1 MVLLRVP
8 ARRGKLMF
16 DFSQLRCFAAVAEEL
31 HFGRAAARLNMTQ
44 PPLSRQIQV
53 LERILDVQLLE
64 RTSRSVRLTA
74 AGRSFLPEAQRI
86 LRLAETATH
95 VTRQVAAGRAGVL
108 KLGFTAASAYDFL
121 PRLVTVLRRAL
132 PDVTLALREM
142 VSQDQLEAL
151 LAGRIDAAL
160 VRPPVTHPDLIA
172 VRALAE
178 PLVAA
183 LPAGHPLAARV
194 QLTLADLGGEP
205 MIAYAPNEA
214 RYFNDL
220 IQGLLAEAAVEPRIV
235 QRLTQIHAILALVR
249 AELGIALVPAAAE
262 RLRFEGVVFRPLLL
276 PAPRPAELVLAW
288 RRGADEPL
296 IARLV
301 AILTEMPPA

>member
-1 MVLLRVP
+1 
-8 ARRGKLMF
+8 MF

-53 LERILDVQLLE
+53 LERVLDVQLLE
-64 RTSRSVRLTA
+64 RTSRTVRLTA

-108 KLGFTAASAYDFL
+108 KFGFTAASAYDFL
-121 PRLVTVLRRAL
+121 PRLVTALRRAL
-132 PDVTLALREM
+132 PDVTLALRET
-142 VSQDQLEAL
+142 VSKDQIEEL

-178 PLVAA
+178 PLVVA
-183 LPAGHPLAARV
+183 LPAGNPLALRDG
-194 QLTLADLGGEP
+194 LTPADLGREP
-205 MIAYAPNEA
+205 LIGYAPNEA
-214 RYFNDL
+214 RYFHDL
-220 IQGLLAEAAVEPRIV
+220 VLGLLAEAEIQPPMV
-235 QRLTQIHAILALVR
+235 QQLTQIHSILALVR
-249 AELGIALVPAAAE
+249 AALGIALVPAAAE
-262 RLRFEGVVFRPLLL
+262 RLRFEGVVFRPLAL
-276 PAPRPAELVLAW
+276 PAPRPVELLLAW
-288 RRGADEPL
+288 RRDADAPL

-301 AILTEMPPA
+301 SILAEMPPP

>member
-8 ARRGKLMF
+8 ARRGKPMF

-142 VSQDQLEAL
+142 VSQDQVEEL

-262 RLRFEGVVFRPLLL
+262 RLRFEGVMFRPLLL

-288 RRGADEPL
+288 RRDADEPL

>member
-1 MVLLRVP
+1 
-8 ARRGKLMF
+8 MF

-121 PRLVTVLRRAL
+121 PRLVTALRRAL

-142 VSQDQLEAL
+142 ISRDQVEEL

-183 LPAGHPLAARV
+183 LPAGNVLAVREH
-194 QLTLADLGGEP
+194 LTPGDLAGEP
-205 MIAYAPNEA
+205 LVGYAPNEA
-214 RYFNDL
+214 RYFHDL
-220 IQGLLAEAAVEPRIV
+220 VQGLLAEAAVEPPIV

-249 AELGIALVPAAAE
+249 AALGIALVPAAAE

-288 RRGADEPL
+288 RRDADEPL

-301 AILTEMPPA
+301 AILAELPPA

>member
-1 MVLLRVP
+1 
-8 ARRGKLMF
+8 MF
-16 DFSQLRCFAAVAEEL
+16 DFSQLRCFVAVAEEL

-86 LRLAETATH
+86 LRLAETATQ

-121 PRLVTVLRRAL
+121 PRLVTALRRTL
-132 PDVTLALREM
+132 PDVTLSLREM
-142 VSQDQLEAL
+142 VSKDQIEDL

-178 PLVAA
+178 PLVVA
-183 LPAGHPLAARV
+183 LPAGNPLAAREH
-194 QLTLADLGGEP
+194 LTPGDLGREP
-205 MIAYAPNEA
+205 IIAYAPNEA
-214 RYFNDL
+214 RYFHDL
-220 IQGLLAEAAVEPRIV
+220 VLGLFAEAEIQPRIV
-235 QRLTQIHAILALVR
+235 QHLTQIHAILALVR
-249 AELGIALVPAAAE
+249 AALGIALVPAAAE

-276 PAPRPAELVLAW
+276 PAPRPAELFLAW
-288 RRGADEPL
+288 RRDADDPL
-296 IARLV
+296 IAPLV
-301 AILTEMPPA
+301 SIVTEMHAA

>member
-1 MVLLRVP
+1 
-8 ARRGKLMF
+8 MF

-121 PRLVTVLRRAL
+121 PRLVMELRRAL

-142 VSQDQLEAL
+142 VSQDQVEEL

-183 LPAGHPLAARV
+183 LPAGNGLAVREH
-194 QLTLADLGGEP
+194 LKPGDLAGEP
-205 MIAYAPNEA
+205 LVAYAPNEA
-214 RYFNDL
+214 RYFHDL
-220 IQGLLAEAAVEPRIV
+220 VQGLLAEAAIEPRIV
-235 QRLTQIHAILALVR
+235 QRLTQIHSILALVR
-249 AELGIALVPAAAE
+249 AALGLALVPAAAE

-276 PAPRPAELVLAW
+276 PAPRPAELLLAW
-288 RRGADEPL
+288 RRDADEPL

-301 AILTEMPPA
+301 AILAEMPPA

>member
-1 MVLLRVP
+1 
-8 ARRGKLMF
+8 MF

-53 LERILDVQLLE
+53 LERVLAVQLLE

-86 LRLAETATH
+86 LRLAEAATH
-95 VTRQVAAGRAGVL
+95 TTRQVAAGRAGVL

-121 PRLVTVLRRAL
+121 PRLVTALRRTL

-142 VSQDQLEAL
+142 VTKDQVEEL

-160 VRPPVTHPDLIA
+160 VRPPVTHPDLVA

-178 PLVAA
+178 PLVVA
-183 LPAGHPLAARV
+183 LPAGNPLVARDA
-194 QLTLADLGGEP
+194 LAPRDLAGEDL
-205 MIAYAPNEA
+205 IAYAPNEA
-214 RYFNDL
+214 RYFHDL
-220 IQGLLAEAAVEPRIV
+220 VQGLLAEAEIQPRIV
-235 QRLTQIHAILALVR
+235 QQLTQIHSILALVR
-249 AELGIALVPAAAE
+249 SALGVALVPAAAE
-262 RLRFEGVVFRPLLL
+262 RLRLDGVVFRPLAL
-276 PAPRPAELVLAW
+276 PVPRPAELILAW
-288 RRGADEPL
+288 RRDADEPL
-296 IARLV
+296 LAQLI
-301 AILTEMPPA
+301 AILQAMPPA

>member
-1 MVLLRVP
+1 
-8 ARRGKLMF
+8 MF

-53 LERILDVQLLE
+53 LERVLDVQLLE
-64 RTSRSVRLTA
+64 RTSRTVRLTA

-108 KLGFTAASAYDFL
+108 KFGFTAASAYDFL
-121 PRLVTVLRRAL
+121 PRLVTAFRRAL

-142 VSQDQLEAL
+142 VSKDQIEEL

-178 PLVAA
+178 PLVVA
-183 LPAGHPLAARV
+183 LPAGNPLALRDG
-194 QLTLADLGGEP
+194 LTPADLGREP
-205 MIAYAPNEA
+205 LIGYAPNEA
-214 RYFNDL
+214 RYFHDL
-220 IQGLLAEAAVEPRIV
+220 VLGLLAEAEIQPPTV
-235 QRLTQIHAILALVR
+235 QQLTQIHSILALVR
-249 AELGIALVPAAAE
+249 AALGIALVPAAAE
-262 RLRFEGVVFRPLLL
+262 RLRFEGVVFRPLVL
-276 PAPRPAELVLAW
+276 PAPRPVELLLAW
-288 RRGADEPL
+288 RRDADDPL
-296 IARLV
+296 IAQLV
-301 AILTEMPPA
+301 SIVAEMPPA

>member
-1 MVLLRVP
+1 
-8 ARRGKLMF
+8 MF

-53 LERILDVQLLE
+53 LERVLDVQLLE
-64 RTSRSVRLTA
+64 RTSRTVRLTA

-108 KLGFTAASAYDFL
+108 KFGFTAASAYDFL
-121 PRLVTVLRRAL
+121 PRLVTALRRAL

-142 VSQDQLEAL
+142 VSKDQIEDL

-178 PLVAA
+178 PLVVA
-183 LPAGHPLAARV
+183 LPAGNPLALRDR
-194 QLTLADLGGEP
+194 LTPADLGREP
-205 MIAYAPNEA
+205 LIGYAPNEA
-214 RYFNDL
+214 RYFHDL
-220 IQGLLAEAAVEPRIV
+220 VLGLLAEAEIQPPMV
-235 QRLTQIHAILALVR
+235 QQLTQIHSILALVR
-249 AELGIALVPAAAE
+249 AALGIALVPAAAE
-262 RLRFEGVVFRPLLL
+262 RLRFEGVVFRPLAL
-276 PAPRPAELVLAW
+276 PAPRPVELLLAW
-288 RRGADEPL
+288 RRDADDPL

-301 AILTEMPPA
+301 SILAEMPPP

>member
-1 MVLLRVP
+1 
-8 ARRGKLMF
+8 MF

-53 LERILDVQLLE
+53 LERVLDVQLLE
-64 RTSRSVRLTA
+64 RTSRTVRLTA

-108 KLGFTAASAYDFL
+108 KFGFTAASAYDFL
-121 PRLVTVLRRAL
+121 PRLVTALRRAL

-142 VSQDQLEAL
+142 VSKDQIEEL

-178 PLVAA
+178 PLVVA
-183 LPAGHPLAARV
+183 LPAGNPLALRDR
-194 QLTLADLGGEP
+194 LTPADLGREP
-205 MIAYAPNEA
+205 LIGYAPNEA
-214 RYFNDL
+214 RYFHDL
-220 IQGLLAEAAVEPRIV
+220 VLGLLAEAEIQPPMV
-235 QRLTQIHAILALVR
+235 QQLTQIHSILALVR
-249 AELGIALVPAAAE
+249 AALGIALVPAAAE
-262 RLRFEGVVFRPLLL
+262 RLRFEGVVFRPLAL
-276 PAPRPAELVLAW
+276 PAPRPVELLLAW
-288 RRGADEPL
+288 RRDADDPL

-301 AILTEMPPA
+301 SILAEMPPP

>member
-1 MVLLRVP
+1 
-8 ARRGKLMF
+8 MF

-86 LRLAETATH
+86 LRLAETAAH
-95 VTRQVAAGRAGVL
+95 LTRQVAAGRAGVL

-121 PRLVTVLRRAL
+121 PRLVIAFRRAL

-142 VSQDQLEAL
+142 VSKDQIEEL
-151 LAGRIDAAL
+151 LAGCIDAAL
-160 VRPPVTHPDLIA
+160 VRPPVTHPELIA
-172 VRALAE
+172 IRALAE
-178 PLVAA
+178 PLKVA
-183 LPAGHPLAARV
+183 LPADNPLAARDE
-194 QLTLADLGGEP
+194 LTPRDLGREP
-205 MIAYAPNEA
+205 LIAYAPNEA
-214 RYFNDL
+214 RYFHDL
-220 IQGLLAEAAVEPRIV
+220 VQDLFAEAEIHPRIV
-235 QRLTQIHAILALVR
+235 QQLTQIHAILALVR
-249 AELGIALVPAAAE
+249 AGLGAALVPAAAE
-262 RLRFEGVVFRPLLL
+262 RLRFEGVAFRPLGL
-276 PAPRPAELVLAW
+276 PAPRPAELLLAW
-288 RRGADEPL
+288 RRDADDPL

-301 AILTEMPPA
+301 SFLTELTPG

>member
-1 MVLLRVP
+1 
-8 ARRGKLMF
+8 MF

-53 LERILDVQLLE
+53 LERVLDVQLLE
-64 RTSRSVRLTA
+64 RTSRTVRLTA

-108 KLGFTAASAYDFL
+108 KFGFTAASAYDFL
-121 PRLVTVLRRAL
+121 PRLVTAFRRAL

-142 VSQDQLEAL
+142 VSKDQIEEL

-178 PLVAA
+178 PLVVA
-183 LPAGHPLAARV
+183 LPAGNPLALRDG
-194 QLTLADLGGEP
+194 LTPADLGREP
-205 MIAYAPNEA
+205 LIGYAPNEA
-214 RYFNDL
+214 RYFHDL
-220 IQGLLAEAAVEPRIV
+220 VLGLLAEAEIRPPMV
-235 QRLTQIHAILALVR
+235 QQLTQIHSILALVR
-249 AELGIALVPAAAE
+249 ASLGIALVPAAAE
-262 RLRFEGVVFRPLLL
+262 RLRFEGVVFRPLAL
-276 PAPRPAELVLAW
+276 PAPRPVELLLAW
-288 RRGADEPL
+288 RRDADDPL
-296 IARLV
+296 IAQLV
-301 AILTEMPPA
+301 SIVAEMPPA

>member
-1 MVLLRVP
+1 
-8 ARRGKLMF
+8 MF

-142 VSQDQLEAL
+142 VSQDQVEAL

-288 RRGADEPL
+288 RRDADEPL

>member
-1 MVLLRVP
+1 
-8 ARRGKLMF
+8 MF

-53 LERILDVQLLE
+53 LERVLDVQLLE

-108 KLGFTAASAYDFL
+108 KLGFTAASAYDVL
-121 PRLVTVLRRAL
+121 PRLVTALRRAL

-142 VSQDQLEAL
+142 VSRDQVEEL
-151 LAGRIDAAL
+151 LAGRLDAAL
-160 VRPPVTHPDLIA
+160 VRPPIVHPDLIA

-178 PLVAA
+178 PLVVA
-183 LPAGHPLAARV
+183 LPAGNPLAARAH
-194 QLTLADLGGEP
+194 LAPGDLGGEP
-205 MIAYAPNEA
+205 FIAYAPNEA
-214 RYFNDL
+214 RYFHDL
-220 IQGLLAEAAVEPRIV
+220 ILGLLAEAAVEPRIV
-235 QRLTQIHAILALVR
+235 QWMTQIHSILALVR
-249 AELGIALVPAAAE
+249 ADLGIALVPAAAE
-262 RLRFEGVVFRPLLL
+262 RLRFEGVAFRPLVL

-288 RRGADEPL
+288 RRDADEPL

-301 AILTEMPPA
+301 AILAELPPA

>member
-1 MVLLRVP
+1 
-8 ARRGKLMF
+8 MF

-53 LERILDVQLLE
+53 LERVLDVQLLE
-64 RTSRSVRLTA
+64 RTSRTVRLTA

-108 KLGFTAASAYDFL
+108 KFGFTAASAYDFL
-121 PRLVTVLRRAL
+121 PRLVTAFRRAL

-142 VSQDQLEAL
+142 VSKDQIEEL

-183 LPAGHPLAARV
+183 LPAGNPLALRDG
-194 QLTLADLGGEP
+194 LTPADLGREP
-205 MIAYAPNEA
+205 LIGYAPNEA
-214 RYFNDL
+214 RYFHDL
-220 IQGLLAEAAVEPRIV
+220 VLGLLAEAEIRPPMV
-235 QRLTQIHAILALVR
+235 QQLTQIHSILALVR
-249 AELGIALVPAAAE
+249 ASLGIALVPAAAE
-262 RLRFEGVVFRPLLL
+262 RLRFEGVVFRPLAL
-276 PAPRPAELVLAW
+276 PAPRPVELLLAW
-288 RRGADEPL
+288 RRDADDPL
-296 IARLV
+296 IAQLV
-301 AILTEMPPA
+301 SIVAEMPPA

>member
-1 MVLLRVP
+1 
-8 ARRGKLMF
+8 
-16 DFSQLRCFAAVAEEL
+16 
-31 HFGRAAARLNMTQ
+31 
-44 PPLSRQIQV
+44 
-53 LERILDVQLLE
+53 VQLLE

-121 PRLVTVLRRAL
+121 PRLVTALRRAL

-142 VSQDQLEAL
+142 VSRDQVEEL

-160 VRPPVTHPDLIA
+160 VRPPVTHPDLMA
-172 VRALAE
+172 VRA
-178 PLVAA
+178 
-183 LPAGHPLAARV
+183 H
-194 QLTLADLGGEP
+194 LTPGELGGEP
-205 MIAYAPNEA
+205 LIAYAPNEA
-214 RYFNDL
+214 RYFHDL
-220 IQGLLAEAAVEPRIV
+220 VRGLLAEAAVEPRIV
-235 QRLTQIHAILALVR
+235 QRLTQIHSILALVR
-249 AELGIALVPAAAE
+249 ADLGIALVPAAAE
-262 RLRFEGVVFRPLLL
+262 RLRFEGVAFRPLLL

-288 RRGADEPL
+288 RRDADEPL

-301 AILTEMPPA
+301 AILAELPSP

>member
-1 MVLLRVP
+1 
-8 ARRGKLMF
+8 MF

-142 VSQDQLEAL
+142 VSQDQVEEL

-288 RRGADEPL
+288 RRDADEPL

>member
-1 MVLLRVP
+1 
-8 ARRGKLMF
+8 MF

-121 PRLVTVLRRAL
+121 PRLVTALRQTL
-132 PDVTLALREM
+132 PDVTLSLREM
-142 VSQDQLEAL
+142 VSKDQVEEL

-178 PLVAA
+178 PLVVA
-183 LPAGHPLAARV
+183 LPAGNPLALRDR
-194 QLTLADLGGEP
+194 LTPGDLG
-205 MIAYAPNEA
+205 
-214 RYFNDL
+214 L
-220 IQGLLAEAAVEPRIV
+220 
-235 QRLTQIHAILALVR
+235 
-249 AELGIALVPAAAE
+249 
-262 RLRFEGVVFRPLLL
+262 
-276 PAPRPAELVLAW
+276 
-288 RRGADEPL
+288 EPL
-296 IARLV
+296 IATRRTRR
-301 AILTEMPPA
+301 ATSTTSSSACSPRPASRRGSCSSSPRSTRSWPSSARPWGSPSCRRRPNACASRTSCSGPSRCPRRGRSSWCWPGGARRTSP

>member
-1 MVLLRVP
+1 
-8 ARRGKLMF
+8 MF

-121 PRLVTVLRRAL
+121 PRLVTALRQTL
-132 PDVTLALREM
+132 PDVTLSLREM
-142 VSQDQLEAL
+142 VSKDQVEEL

-178 PLVAA
+178 PLVVA
-183 LPAGHPLAARV
+183 LPAGNPLALRD
-194 QLTLADLGGEP
+194 QLTPGDLGLEP
-205 MIAYAPNEA
+205 LIAYAPNEA
-214 RYFNDL
+214 RYFHDL
-220 IQGLLAEAAVEPRIV
+220 VLGLFTEAGIQPRIV
-235 QRLTQIHAILALVR
+235 QQLTQIHSILALVR
-249 AELGIALVPAAAE
+249 SALGIALVPAAAE
-262 RLRFEGVVFRPLLL
+262 RLRFEDVVFRPLAL
-276 PAPRPAELVLAW
+276 PAPRPVELVLAW
-288 RRGADEPL
+288 RRAADEPL
-296 IARLV
+296 IAQLV
-301 AILTEMPPA
+301 SVLADMPSP

>member
-1 MVLLRVP
+1 
-8 ARRGKLMF
+8 MF

-53 LERILDVQLLE
+53 LERVLDVQLLE
-64 RTSRSVRLTA
+64 RTSRTVRLTA

-95 VTRQVAAGRAGVL
+95 VTRQVAAGRSGVL
-108 KLGFTAASAYDFL
+108 KFGFTAASAYDFL
-121 PRLVTVLRRAL
+121 PRLVTAFRRAL

-142 VSQDQLEAL
+142 VSKDQIEEL

-178 PLVAA
+178 PLVVA
-183 LPAGHPLAARV
+183 LPAGNPLALRDG
-194 QLTLADLGGEP
+194 LTPADLGREP
-205 MIAYAPNEA
+205 LIGYAPNEA
-214 RYFNDL
+214 RYFHDL
-220 IQGLLAEAAVEPRIV
+220 VLGLLAEAEIRPPMV
-235 QRLTQIHAILALVR
+235 QQLTQIHSILALVR
-249 AELGIALVPAAAE
+249 ASLGIALVPAAAE
-262 RLRFEGVVFRPLLL
+262 RLRFEGVVFRPLAL
-276 PAPRPAELVLAW
+276 PAPRPVELLLAW
-288 RRGADEPL
+288 RRDADDPL
-296 IARLV
+296 IAQLV
-301 AILTEMPPA
+301 SIVAEMPPA

>member
-1 MVLLRVP
+1 
-8 ARRGKLMF
+8 MF
-16 DFSQLRCFAAVAEEL
+16 DFSQLRCFATVAEEL

-53 LERILDVQLLE
+53 LERVLDVQLLD

-121 PRLVTVLRRAL
+121 PRLVIAARAEL
-132 PDVTLALREM
+132 PEVTLSLREM
-142 VSQDQLEAL
+142 VTKDQVEEL

-160 VRPPVTHPDLIA
+160 VRPPVTHPDLA
-172 VRALAE
+172 SVRALAE
-178 PLVAA
+178 PMVVAV
-183 LPAGHPLAARV
+183 PADNPLAERAA
-194 QLTLADLGGEP
+194 LTLADLDREAF
-205 MIAYAPNEA
+205 IAYAPNEA
-214 RYFNDL
+214 HYFHDL
-220 IQGLLAEAAVEPRIV
+220 VRGLIAEAGIQPRIL
-235 QRLTQIHAILALVR
+235 QQLTQIHSILALVR
-249 AELGIALVPAAAE
+249 AGLGVALVPAAAE
-262 RLRFEGVVFRPLLL
+262 RLRFEGVAFRTLQL
-276 PAPRPAELVLAW
+276 PVPRPAELRLAW
-288 RRGADEPL
+288 RRDGDDPL

-301 AILTEMPPA
+301 AIVAGLPSH

>member
-1 MVLLRVP
+1 
-8 ARRGKLMF
+8 MF

-121 PRLVTVLRRAL
+121 PRLVTALRQTL
-132 PDVTLALREM
+132 PDVTLSLREM
-142 VSQDQLEAL
+142 VSKDQVEEL

-178 PLVAA
+178 PLVVA
-183 LPAGHPLAARV
+183 LPAGNPLALRD
-194 QLTLADLGGEP
+194 QLTPGDLGLEP
-205 MIAYAPNEA
+205 LIAYAPNEA
-214 RYFNDL
+214 RYFHDL
-220 IQGLLAEAAVEPRIV
+220 VLGLFTEAGIQPRIV
-235 QRLTQIHAILALVR
+235 QQLTQIHSILALVR
-249 AELGIALVPAAAE
+249 SALGIALVPAAAE
-262 RLRFEGVVFRPLLL
+262 RLRFEDVVFRPLAL
-276 PAPRPAELVLAW
+276 PAPRPVELVLAW
-288 RRGADEPL
+288 RRAADEPL
-296 IARLV
+296 IAQLV
-301 AILTEMPPA
+301 SVLADMPPP

>member
-1 MVLLRVP
+1 
-8 ARRGKLMF
+8 MF

-53 LERILDVQLLE
+53 LERVLDVQLLE
-64 RTSRSVRLTA
+64 RTSRTVRLTA

-108 KLGFTAASAYDFL
+108 KCGFTAASAYDFL
-121 PRLVTVLRRAL
+121 PRLVTAFRRAL

-142 VSQDQLEAL
+142 VSKDQIEEL

-178 PLVAA
+178 PLVVA
-183 LPAGHPLAARV
+183 LPAGNPLALRDA
-194 QLTLADLGGEP
+194 LTLADLGREP
-205 MIAYAPNEA
+205 FVGYAPNEA
-214 RYFNDL
+214 RYFHDL
-220 IQGLLAEAAVEPRIV
+220 VLGLIAEAEIRPAMV
-235 QRLTQIHAILALVR
+235 QQLTQIHSILALVR
-249 AELGIALVPAAAE
+249 AALGIALVPAAAE
-262 RLRFEGVVFRPLLL
+262 RLRFEGVVFRPLAL
-276 PAPRPAELVLAW
+276 PAPRPVELLLAW
-288 RRGADEPL
+288 RRDADDPL
-296 IARLV
+296 IAQLV
-301 AILTEMPPA
+301 SILAEMPPARAYAVD

>member
-1 MVLLRVP
+1 
-8 ARRGKLMF
+8 MF

-95 VTRQVAAGRAGVL
+95 ITRQVAAGRAGVL

-121 PRLVTVLRRAL
+121 PRLVTALRRTL
-132 PDVTLALREM
+132 PDVTLSLREM
-142 VSQDQLEAL
+142 VSKDQIEDL

-172 VRALAE
+172 VRALSE
-178 PLVAA
+178 PLVVA
-183 LPAGHPLAARV
+183 LPAGNPLAAREH
-194 QLTLADLGGEP
+194 LTPGDLGPEP
-205 MIAYAPNEA
+205 FIAYAPNEA
-214 RYFNDL
+214 RYFHDL
-220 IQGLLAEAAVEPRIV
+220 VLGLLAEAGIEPRIV
-235 QRLTQIHAILALVR
+235 QQLTQIHSILALVR
-249 AELGIALVPAAAE
+249 AALGIALVPAAAE
-262 RLRFEGVVFRPLLL
+262 RLRFEGVVFRPLVL
-276 PAPRPAELVLAW
+276 PAPRLAEHRSELFLAW
-288 RRGADEPL
+288 RRDADDPL

-301 AILTEMPPA
+301 STLAELPQT